1 MLGYQI
7 GDIVSDRDSSM
18 IGYCPPFA
26 LSRSVRREFLFHLV
40 VASNARDRTSK
51 MNSN

>member
-7 GDIVSDRDSSM
+7 GDIVSDRDSLM
-18 IGYCPPFA
+18 IGYCPP
-26 LSRSVRREFLFHLV
+26 LLPSRSDRREFLFYLV
-40 VASNARDRTSK
+40 VMNNARDRTSK